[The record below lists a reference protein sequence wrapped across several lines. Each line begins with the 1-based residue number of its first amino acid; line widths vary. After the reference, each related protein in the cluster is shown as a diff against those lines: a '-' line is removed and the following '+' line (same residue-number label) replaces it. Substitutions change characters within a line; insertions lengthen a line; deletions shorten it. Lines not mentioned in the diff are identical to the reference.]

1 MVLDIKQKETLK
13 RELVSCLADDR
24 EIQRIVVFG
33 SFLTSAVPADM
44 DVAVFQDS
52 DEPYIPL
59 AMKYR
64 RQTRLVARSIPLD
77 IIPIRS
83 GVSGNPFL
91 KEIESGETVYER

>member
-1 MVLDIKQKETLK
+1 MVLDIKQKEMLK
-13 RELVSCLADDR
+13 RKLVSCLADDR

-64 RQTRLVARSIPLD
+64 RQTRLVAQSIPLD

-83 GVSGNPFL
+83 GIPSNPFL